1 MVDILI
7 GVIGKIIS
15 GEEYGRFVKV
25 IDDSENTGGFLILT
39 ADDIELSS
47 RGYDNWV
54 EDKERLKCY
63 FLENKW
69 LIEWSR

>member
-7 GVIGKIIS
+7 GVVGKIIS
-15 GEEYGRFVKV
+15 GEEHGRFIKV

-39 ADDIELSS
+39 ADDIEFRS
-47 RGYDNWV
+47 RGYDDWV
-54 EDKERLKCY
+54 EDREHLKRY
-63 FLENKW
+63 FLGSQW

>member
-7 GVIGKIIS
+7 GVVGRIIS
-15 GEEYGRFVKV
+15 GEEHNRFVKV

-39 ADDIELSS
+39 ADDIELRS

-54 EDKERLKCY
+54 EDKEHLKRY
-63 FLENKW
+63 FLESKW

>member
-1 MVDILI
+1 MVEILI
-7 GVIGKIIS
+7 GVVGKIIS
-15 GEEYGRFVKV
+15 GEENGRFVKV
-25 IDDSENTGGFLILT
+25 VDDSENTGGFLILT

-54 EDKERLKCY
+54 EDIEHLKCY